1 MEWKCLQDLKNDK
14 SIVIKEA
21 DKGGSIV
28 IMTSNHYKRMVHHH
42 LDDKSTYKPVSN
54 GIDDTIMKG
63 LHSLTKKYSNI
74 LHIKEQKYIT
84 DFKSKPSLF
93 YGLPK
98 VHKSKIISDN
108 VQTQNTDIISIL
120 EPEDLTLR
128 PIIAGQTCPTK
139 FLSKF
144 VDILLRPFLT
154 HIKSYIRDDLDF
166 LNKCKRNT
174 NTNKILC
181 TFDVVSLYTN
191 IPIDLGMEAI
201 RYWLSTYPEKLH
213 PRFTKEFILEALKF
227 VLIKNSFKFNN
238 QYYLQIRGT
247 AMGTIVAPTY
257 ANLVVGFLE
266 IKLYTIIEVKYG
278 PDKRLEFEEEWF
290 RFLDD
295 CEILL
300 DQLNLMSATELL
312 QILNELNEFVK
323 FTMECHNF
331 KISFLDILINQCDN
345 NVWLDIF
352 FKSTDTRRCVPFNS
366 CHPKKCLKNIPFT
379 LAIRICTIVERE
391 RVKQIRLKELAVI
404 LKNQKYPT
412 NLIISSFKR
421 ARAIPQS
428 QLRQEKEK
436 ENNDVIAFVNTHNP
450 NNCNVTNIINKCYR
464 ELQTDAVLK
473 DVFNETRLVH
483 AKKQP
488 PNLKR
493 ILTRAEFNPKAT
505 IKFQVKR
512 CGKPRCEC
520 CTNLMEGTEYKFK
533 NYPTPFKVKS
543 NFNCDSRNLIY
554 VLICKKCREE
564 YIGETGEGD
573 TMIRDR
579 VTVYRQHI
587 KEPKYQKLKVEEHI
601 RNCACGEFL
610 IFPFFQLRSE
620 SKSIRKEYESYFQ
633 NKFKPRLN

>member
-1 MEWKCLQDLKNDK
+1 M
-14 SIVIKEA
+14 
-21 DKGGSIV
+21 
-28 IMTSNHYKRMVHHH
+28 
-42 LDDKSTYKPVSN
+42 
-54 GIDDTIMKG
+54 
-63 LHSLTKKYSNI
+63 
-74 LHIKEQKYIT
+74 
-84 DFKSKPSLF
+84 
-93 YGLPK
+93 
-98 VHKSKIISDN
+98 
-108 VQTQNTDIISIL
+108 
-120 EPEDLTLR
+120 
-128 PIIAGQTCPTK
+128 
-139 FLSKF
+139 
-144 VDILLRPFLT
+144 
-154 HIKSYIRDDLDF
+154 
-166 LNKCKRNT
+166 
-174 NTNKILC
+174 
-181 TFDVVSLYTN
+181 
-191 IPIDLGMEAI
+191 
-201 RYWLSTYPEKLH
+201 
-213 PRFTKEFILEALKF
+213 
-227 VLIKNSFKFNN
+227 
-238 QYYLQIRGT
+238 
-247 AMGTIVAPTY
+247 
-257 ANLVVGFLE
+257 
-266 IKLYTIIEVKYG
+266 
-278 PDKRLEFEEEWF
+278 
-290 RFLDD
+290 
-295 CEILL
+295 
-300 DQLNLMSATELL
+300 
-312 QILNELNEFVK
+312 
-323 FTMECHNF
+323 
-331 KISFLDILINQCDN
+331 
-345 NVWLDIF
+345 
-352 FKSTDTRRCVPFNS
+352 
-366 CHPKKCLKNIPFT
+366 
-379 LAIRICTIVERE
+379 
-391 RVKQIRLKELAVI
+391 
-404 LKNQKYPT
+404 
-412 NLIISSFKR
+412 
-421 ARAIPQS
+421 
-428 QLRQEKEK
+428 
-436 ENNDVIAFVNTHNP
+436 IAFVNTHNP